1 MGGIDPT
8 YVLNNL
14 LRATIDPTYGGG
26 LCPLEQLG
34 AYPFWHL
41 MPKRGV
47 LGFYLDVI
55 GVVKNFIM

>member
-8 YVLNNL
+8 YELNNL

-26 LCPLEQLG
+26 LCPLKPLG
-34 AYPFWHL
+34 AYPFL
-41 MPKRGV
+41 AFDAKGGV

-55 GVVKNFIM
+55 GVVKIFVM